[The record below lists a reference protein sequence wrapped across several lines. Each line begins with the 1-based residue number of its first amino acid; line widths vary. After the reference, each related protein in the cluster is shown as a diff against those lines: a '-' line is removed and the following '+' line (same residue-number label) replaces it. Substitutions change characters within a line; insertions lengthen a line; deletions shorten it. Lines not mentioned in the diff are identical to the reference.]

1 MARPSILALGTAVPP
16 NRHDQGAI
24 GAWMR
29 AALAHDPALAR
40 WLGLL
45 YARSGI
51 AFRHTCLP
59 DLLAPVTEAPFAPS
73 RGPAGAPSTAQRM
86 RLYHQHAP
94 ELALQAVRPIIEI
107 LDESLDERRYGRPGR
122 HAITHLIA
130 ISCTG
135 LYAPGLDLDLALR
148 LRLRPDL
155 RRTMIG
161 FMGCAAGITG
171 LRLAAEIVQ
180 GDPEALVLVI
190 ATELCTL
197 HLQPTDDREALLSA
211 ALFGDGAGA
220 ALVGI
225 PSPQMPG
232 LFQLDGFQAA
242 VTPDTA
248 SEMVWTVGDHGFAL
262 RLSPHVPA
270 HLAAT
275 APSLIASLLGAQ
287 RPAFWAVHPGGKG
300 ILDRLAQT
308 FGLSPADLT
317 ASRWVLRERGNLS
330 SATIFH
336 VLARLAEEQA
346 ASGAGAQP
354 GVAAAFGPGLV
365 TELAALTWLGP
376 PAQRRAVHATP
387 GCAGRAVR

>member
-16 NRHDQGAI
+16 TRHEQGAI

-51 AFRHTCLP
+51 AYRHTCLP
-59 DLLAPVTEAPFAPS
+59 DLLAPATEAHFAPS
-73 RGPAGAPSTAQRM
+73 RGPDGAPSTATRM
-86 RLYHQHAP
+86 RLYCQHAP
-94 ELALQAVRPIIEI
+94 ELALQAARPIIEL
-107 LDESLDERRYGRPGR
+107 LDEEADGR

-148 LRLRPDL
+148 LHLRPDL

-180 GDPEALVLVI
+180 GNPEALVLVV

-197 HLQPTDDREALLSA
+197 HLQPTEDREALLSA

-225 PSPQMPG
+225 PRCRMNKMNG
-232 LFQLDGFQAA
+232 LFQLDGFHAA

-248 SEMVWTVGDHGFAL
+248 SEMVWTVGEHGFVL
-262 RLSPHVPA
+262 RLSPRVPA

-308 FGLSPADLT
+308 FALSPHDLT

-336 VLARLAEEQA
+336 VLARLAEERALRREA
-346 ASGAGAQP
+346 ATP

-376 PAQRRAVHATP
+376 PAERRAVQTTP
-387 GCAGRAVR
+387 DCAGRAVQ